1 MALHVR
7 VSCFLS
13 AILALSRPAA
23 AVELDHQPVACVL
36 ADVNPRIVTRA
47 TPDEDVARIRFYFRS
62 DEKGGY
68 YSLGV
73 TRVSDGL
80 FAAVLPQPRAGA
92 EFEYYME
99 AFDVSFQST
108 KTPVAKVRAVR
119 AAGECQGLVAET
131 APATELVLSAPA
143 GRKVSKVPGGFSG
156 AGIVRAGE
164 EHIGMFNLSTGQA
177 LLAGAG
183 VLGAGVGVSLV
194 RSNKP
199 PVVNEA
205 AQTAYPTNL
214 SLSSSTPRNGSD
226 VRASAPMVAIS
237 VALTSP
243 VAIAVPVVHFDFY
256 RDVAGASDLCAV
268 LERSVGYRINQNQPS
283 MIFASGP
290 LTFTGACGQPPH
302 PMRQVRITVRDGD
315 AVVLTT
321 GGQFGDDQI
330 NYNVVP

>member
-1 MALHVR
+1 MALRVR
-7 VSCFLS
+7 HSCFLF
-13 AILALSRPAA
+13 AIVALSRPVA

-36 ADVNPRIVTRA
+36 ADVNPRIVTKA

-68 YSLGV
+68 YSLGA
-73 TRVSDGL
+73 TRVSEGL
-80 FAAVLPQPRAGA
+80 FATVLPQPKAGA

-119 AAGECQGLVAET
+119 APAECQGLVAET
-131 APATELVLSAPA
+131 APATDLVLSVPA

-183 VLGAGVGVSLV
+183 VLGAGVGVSLAT
-194 RSNKP
+194 SGKP
-199 PVVNEA
+199 TPVNEA
-205 AQTAYPTNL
+205 AQTQFPPNL
-214 SLSSSTPRNGSD
+214 SLSSSTPRNGGE
-226 VRASAPMVAIS
+226 VRASVPMVAVSLAI
-237 VALTSP
+237 TSP
-243 VAIAVPVVHFDFY
+243 VAIVAPVVHLDFY
-256 RDVAGASDLCAV
+256 RDVAGASELCAM
-268 LERSVGYRINQNQPS
+268 LERPGSNRVNQNSPS
-283 MIFASGP
+283 LLFVSGP

-302 PMRQVRITVRDGD
+302 PMRQLRITVRDGD
-315 AVVLTT
+315 VVVLNT
-321 GGQFGDDQI
+321 GGVFPDDQI
-330 NYNVVP
+330 NYSVVP